1 MSTEHLSPGRLD
13 TEQLRTVLS
22 RHTTAPWKR
31 ALLLGIGLGGAAV
44 LATTLLGRPLMGL
57 FGCLGLALGML
68 NFYLLRR
75 SVLRMAGNAATTT
88 VTKKQVTFSSLSRL
102 MAITI
107 LAIACAV
114 LVRPDGIA
122 IFVGLAA
129 CQLVMGARAVVPAVK
144 ELRK

>member
-1 MSTEHLSPGRLD
+1 MSTEHLNP
-13 TEQLRTVLS
+13 EHLRAVLS
-22 RHTTAPWKR
+22 RHTTAPWGR
-31 ALLLGIGLGGAAV
+31 AVFLGIGVGGVAV
-44 LATTLLGRPLMGL
+44 VVSTLFGRPLLGL

-75 SVLRMAGNAATTT
+75 QVLRMVGTAATAT
-88 VTKKQVTFSSLSRL
+88 VTRKQVGFSSLSRL
-102 MAITI
+102 MVITI
-107 LAIACAV
+107 LAIALAV

-122 IFVGLAA
+122 VFVGLAV

>member
-1 MSTEHLSPGRLD
+1 ML
-13 TEQLRTVLS
+13 V
-22 RHTTAPWKR
+22 
-31 ALLLGIGLGGAAV
+31 
-44 LATTLLGRPLMGL
+44 TTLLGHPLIGL

-88 VTKKQVTFSSLSRL
+88 VTKKQVAFSSLSRL
-102 MAITI
+102 MAITA

-114 LVRPDGIA
+114 LVRPAGIA
-122 IFVGLAA
+122 VFFGLAV

>member
-1 MSTEHLSPGRLD
+1 MSTEHLSP
-13 TEQLRTVLS
+13 EHLRTVLS
-22 RHTTAPWKR
+22 RHTTAPWGR
-31 ALLLGIGLGGAAV
+31 AVFLGIGVGGVAV
-44 LATTLLGRPLMGL
+44 VVTTLFGRPLMGV

-68 NFYLLRR
+68 NFFLLRR
-75 SVLRMAGNAATTT
+75 SVLRMADNAATAT
-88 VTKKQVTFSSLSRL
+88 VTRKQITFSSLSRL
-102 MAITI
+102 MAITV

-122 IFVGLAA
+122 VFVGLAA